1 MQKIILV
8 GVILF
13 YHVVA
18 KAQLLPN
25 GHYIGYEAIHVRKAT
40 EGMLVFYPGR
50 YIQNV
55 ENSIDKSW
63 FHQVTISIYND
74 SVTIL
79 RIPIFVKDNKIFY
92 SDSTGGFY
100 HYKGTV
106 VRLADSSIVIRAD
119 LDSTR
124 YVPRYTTGTPYYV
137 RAGYNK
143 IKAEGNNLTLQA
155 GSLGRL
161 TFKKV
166 D

>member
-1 MQKIILV
+1 MEKIIFVVL
-8 GVILF
+8 IF
-13 YHVVA
+13 FCQVVA

-25 GHYIGYEAIHVRKAT
+25 GQYIGYEGIHVRKAT
-40 EGMLVFYPGR
+40 EGTLVFYPGK

-63 FHQVTISIYND
+63 FHQVTITIYND

-79 RIPIFVKDNKIFY
+79 RTPIFVKDNQVFY

-106 VRLADSSIVIRAD
+106 VRLPDSSVVIRAD

-124 YVPRYTTGTPYYV
+124 YVLRYATGTPYY
-137 RAGYNK
+137 
-143 IKAEGNNLTLQA
+143 I
-155 GSLGRL
+155 
-161 TFKKV
+161 
-166 D
+166 